1 MFTRIEENHG
11 LRFKKE
17 KTKVTRKRGAPG
29 FRVGVR
35 EEQGL
40 SEERRNSVVQDK
52 AGKSR
57 IDVADTSF

>member
-11 LRFKKE
+11 LGLRKRREMFTRIEENHGLSFQKQ

-40 SEERRNSVVQDK
+40 
-52 AGKSR
+52 
-57 IDVADTSF
+57 